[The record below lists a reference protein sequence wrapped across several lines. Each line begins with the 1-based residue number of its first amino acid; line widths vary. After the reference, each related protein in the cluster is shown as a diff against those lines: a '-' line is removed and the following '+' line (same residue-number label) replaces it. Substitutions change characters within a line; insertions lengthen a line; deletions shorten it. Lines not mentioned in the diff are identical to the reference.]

1 MPNGKSIYD
10 VYAGAGKSMGAYESS
25 LRGVQDVWGD
35 IQFKQARAAQR
46 SERRESNLDTLL
58 AATELGSTLYGG
70 WQAQQEF
77 KQETLPG
84 MQKIAAKEAY
94 SEGLGMEKG
103 AKGWKDFAKTDPGKA
118 FLEEYAPKRVGK
130 GGKQWG
136 EMSAW
141 EKMWQKPM
149 YQFGEGEGAYTIGK
163 SAITG
168 ITQLAQAGG
177 ETDISQYQEAISG
190 GTATSGGAST
200 AVTKSKTTVTKPKE
214 EPIIDIPGVSQS
226 KKGAVGGAV
235 TTTPA
240 VAGGAGGGVAHAFQ
254 AGQIYTSGKRKVK
267 IGGIDEGVVK
277 YQRWKPSKQRW
288 FGGTQSLEKFQT
300 NIESG
305 GFGLDESEM
314 YPE

>member
-35 IQFKQARAAQR
+35 IQFKQARTAQR
-46 SERRESNLDTLL
+46 GERREARLDTLL

-94 SEGLGMEKG
+94 AEGLGMEKG
-103 AKGWKDFAKTDPGKA
+103 AKKWKEFAKTDPGKA
-118 FLEEYAPKRVGK
+118 FLEEYAPKQVGK

-177 ETDISQYQEAISG
+177 ETDISQYREAISG
-190 GTATSGGAST
+190 GTATEGAK
-200 AVTKSKTTVTKPKE
+200 TKTPETKTPATKTPATTLPTLEEKE
-214 EPIIDIPGVSQS
+214 EPVA
-226 KKGAVGGAV
+226 KGAM
-235 TTTPA
+235 
-240 VAGGAGGGVAHAFQ
+240 GGGWDEPEPV
-254 AGQIYTSGKRKVK
+254 TPDVSN
-267 IGGIDEGVVK
+267 IGDFEMPSLLYEASMEYLNKNKPG
-277 YQRWKPSKQRW
+277 YQRPR
-288 FGGTQSLEKFQT
+288 GG
-300 NIESG
+300 G
-305 GFGLDESEM
+305 GRM
-314 YPE
+314 Y

>member
-35 IQFKQARAAQR
+35 IQFKQARTAQR
-46 SERRESNLDTLL
+46 GERREARLDTLL

-94 SEGLGMEKG
+94 AEGLGMEKG
-103 AKGWKDFAKTDPGKA
+103 AKKWKEFAKTDPGKA
-118 FLEEYAPKRVGK
+118 FLEEYAPKQVGK

-177 ETDISQYQEAISG
+177 ETDISQYREAISG
-190 GTATSGGAST
+190 GTATEGAK
-200 AVTKSKTTVTKPKE
+200 TKTPETKTPATKTPATTLPTLEEKE
-214 EPIIDIPGVSQS
+214 EPVA
-226 KKGAVGGAV
+226 KGAM
-235 TTTPA
+235 
-240 VAGGAGGGVAHAFQ
+240 GGGWDEPEPV
-254 AGQIYTSGKRKVK
+254 TPDVSN
-267 IGGIDEGVVK
+267 IGDFEMPSLLDEASMEYLNKNKPG
-277 YQRWKPSKQRW
+277 YQRPR
-288 FGGTQSLEKFQT
+288 GG
-300 NIESG
+300 G
-305 GFGLDESEM
+305 GRM
-314 YPE
+314 Y